1 MTAQA
6 QIEVKND
13 TLEMLNFFG
22 IDEGFV
28 FRTFADQKGDNVR
41 SLTQSM
47 TGTFEKCFKAL
58 ESLNNQGAGIFFTV
72 NATDGKGQKAENIQR
87 IRALFVD
94 FDTPRQQRV
103 HDLLSLDLPP
113 NLIVETS
120 KDKHHAYWVL
130 NPDFGEIALD
140 QFPILQK
147 RLINY
152 FADDGADKSI
162 HDLPRIM
169 RLAGFKHQKGEPFT
183 SRIVHIHEKYEQYAV
198 DDVLNFV
205 KSLPQVEDKKK
216 PTAKQ
221 STLNNVLSAENTQST
236 DNTAESIT
244 HSINFNQSKLLSR
257 GRWHEILAKLG
268 YSVPTNPNGHAPC
281 PICGGEDRFRFDNQN
296 GDGTFICSQGGQGEI
311 AGDGYAL
318 LEHAGKTPSEALQL
332 VNGVLDSWGLISS
345 YDATAQKQAHVWG
358 EPEPIKAELL
368 PVQQLARDMLPT
380 DLSEYVFDNAERADH
395 MPNDFVAVSLL
406 TCLGGLIG
414 ARVSIKPKQ
423 QDDWEIVPNLWGG
436 IVGNPSMKKS
446 PAFNAGSK
454 PLNNLVVKAKAE
466 AKQKKGGVIA
476 MPTDEERE
484 KAKQAIIEKQ
494 KIALERASKI
504 KALNATI
511 AYKKTTDEKREKA
524 IAELAE
530 IKAEQEI
537 IEQMQNH
544 ADNEAIP
551 EKRYLTN
558 DTSPEALTD
567 LEINNPNGIIII
579 RDELIGL
586 LSSLTRNGEDTG
598 RAFYLE
604 GWNGTG
610 SYQYDRIVRGAGYIP
625 NHCIT
630 LLGGIQP
637 DKLVAYLETTVQG
650 AGNDGLLQRFQLLVY
665 PDAPTWK
672 YEDRYP
678 NKDARSAVYELFEAI
693 DSLKPSDLV
702 KMGAKPVDQYNDRP
716 YFRFSESAQELF
728 INWFT
733 ELNAEKIANE
743 EHAIIQEHLSKYGK
757 LMPAL
762 ALIFH
767 IIDGVNFGNVGAVS
781 KASAEMAIQWCEYLE
796 KHARRIYGLVLNSSE
811 LRASTLALKL
821 QQLPIAHEWL
831 SSEGVTASQ
840 ILRKN
845 WKHLTTIEGVYD
857 ALDVLTDKNWLR
869 LEEVE
874 PSAKGG
880 RPKKRFMINKKIF
893 LAKNT

>member
-1 MTAQA
+1 MTAKVKDDWDTTPDLFEPLQA
-6 QIEVKND
+6 EVTTPEQWLELAELVQPNDERRLNHALFGDVDLNIMQALHIDFSNPEINGTKYHEPLLLPLCNGKGELKQVAIMELGKRIYIPPPDHKPRAFARFGSFEQSQPIFIAYDLFNALKLADNGFNVALCILGGVLSGEAKNEIAEHECNLIKSVCSQLSKAGYRRLYMVSYSKD
-13 TLEMLNFFG
+13 HPKLHDALRNA
-22 IDEGFV
+22 V
-28 FRTFADQKGDNVR
+28 ASYNVR
-41 SLTQSM
+41 FIDSDLDIVQ
-47 TGTFEKCFKAL
+47 K
-58 ESLNNQGAGIFFTV
+58 NNSEVQT
-72 NATDGKGQKAENIQR
+72 
-87 IRALFVD
+87 
-94 FDTPRQQRV
+94 
-103 HDLLSLDLPP
+103 
-113 NLIVETS
+113 LI
-120 KDKHHAYWVL
+120 D
-130 NPDFGEIALD
+130 
-140 QFPILQK
+140 
-147 RLINY
+147 
-152 FADDGADKSI
+152 
-162 HDLPRIM
+162 
-169 RLAGFKHQKGEPFT
+169 
-183 SRIVHIHEKYEQYAV
+183 
-198 DDVLNFV
+198 
-205 KSLPQVEDKKK
+205 
-216 PTAKQ
+216 
-221 STLNNVLSAENTQST
+221 
-236 DNTAESIT
+236 
-244 HSINFNQSKLLSR
+244 
-257 GRWHEILAKLG
+257 
-268 YSVPTNPNGHAPC
+268 
-281 PICGGEDRFRFDNQN
+281 
-296 GDGTFICSQGGQGEI
+296 
-311 AGDGYAL
+311 
-318 LEHAGKTPSEALQL
+318 EALQQDGY
-332 VNGVLDSWGLISS
+332 VRNEKGLNTTTDI
-345 YDATAQKQAHVWG
+345 QANNSVIEQITQQNNYSLIWG

-466 AKQKKGGVIA
+466 AKQKQGGVVA

-494 KIALERASKI
+494 KIALELASKI

-511 AYKKTTDEKREKA
+511 VKQKTTEEREKA
-524 IAELAE
+524 ITELAE

-637 DKLVAYLETTVQG
+637 DKLVAYLEATVQG

-702 KMGAKPVDQYNDRP
+702 KMGANPADQYNDRP

-821 QQLPIAHEWL
+821 QQLPANHEWL

-880 RPKKRFMINKKIF
+880 RPKKRFLINKKIF

>member
-1 MTAQA
+1 MNAKPNLFTPSMKEA
-6 QIEVKND
+6 ER
-13 TLEMLNFFG
+13 MLNMLDAGGEFTFQ
-22 IDEGFV
+22 
-28 FRTFADQKGDNVR
+28 TFADAEKTK
-41 SLTQSM
+41 SLAHICHGS
-47 TGTFEKCFKAL
+47 L
-58 ESLNNQGAGIFFTV
+58 EAHFDTLARLNGQGAGVFVTV
-72 NATDGKGQKAENIQR
+72 NQTDLQGRTSDNVTR
-87 IRALFVD
+87 VRALWVD
-94 FDTPRQQRV
+94 FDTVDHAR
-103 HDLLSLDLPP
+103 LDRLMNMDGIPP
-113 NLIVETS
+113 NLIIES
-120 KDKHHAYWVL
+120 SAGKHHAYWIIAENDEIPL
-130 NPDFGEIALD
+130 N
-140 QFPILQK
+140 QFTELQK
-147 RLINY
+147 RLIHH
-152 FADDGADKSI
+152 FADDGADKAI
-162 HDLPRIM
+162 HDLSRVM
-169 RLAGFKHQKGEPFT
+169 RLTGFYHRKGEAFMT
-183 SRIVHIHEKYEQYAV
+183 QVVHSDEWRDADELVRWVQ
-198 DDVLNFV
+198 
-205 KSLPQVEDKKK
+205 SLPMPEVAK
-216 PTAKQ
+216 PKAQAEKPQARQTQQTHYNLDFKQ
-221 STLNNVLSAENTQST
+221 A
-236 DNTAESIT
+236 
-244 HSINFNQSKLLSR
+244 KLLAR
-257 GRWHEILAKLG
+257 GRWEEILSRIG
-268 YSVPTNPNGHAPC
+268 YPFTATAPHEHVAC
-281 PICGGEDRFRFDNQN
+281 PMCGGVDRFRFDNEN
-296 GDGTFICSQGGQGEI
+296 GDGSFICSQGTGEAI
-311 AGDGYAL
+311 AGDGFAL
-318 LEHAGKTPSEALQL
+318 LEHGGKSAAEALQA
-332 VNGVLDSWGLISS
+332 VNHALSAMGLISE
-345 YDATAQKQAHVWG
+345 YDNSKTDREWG

-368 PVQQLARDMLPT
+368 PVQQLTRDMLPT

-436 IVGNPSMKKS
+436 IIGNPSMKKS
-446 PAFNAGSK
+446 PAFNAGAK
-454 PLNNLVVKAKAE
+454 PLNNLVMKAKAE

-494 KIALERASKI
+494 KIALELASKI

-511 AYKKTTDEKREKA
+511 ASKKTTEEEREKA
-524 IAELAE
+524 IANLAE

-537 IEQMQNH
+537 IEHMQSH
-544 ADNEAIP
+544 ADDEAIP

-637 DKLVAYLETTVQG
+637 DKLITYLESTVQG
-650 AGNDGLLQRFQLLVY
+650 TGNDGLLQRFQLLVY

-693 DSLKPSDLV
+693 DSLNPSELV
-702 KMGAKPVDQYNDRP
+702 KMGAEPADQYNDRP
-716 YFRFSESAQELF
+716 YFRFSESAQALF
-728 INWFT
+728 IDWFT
-733 ELNAEKIANE
+733 QLNAEKIANE

-811 LRASTLALKL
+811 LKASALALKL

-845 WKHLTTIEGVYD
+845 WKHLATIESVYE
-857 ALDVLTDKNWLR
+857 ALDVLAEKHWVQ

-874 PSAKGG
+874 PTVKGG
-880 RPKKRFMINKKIF
+880 RPKKRFLINKKIF
-893 LAKNT
+893 LVKNT

>member
-1 MTAQA
+1 MTAKPNLLTPPSMKEA
-6 QIEVKND
+6 KR
-13 TLEMLNFFG
+13 MLDMLDAGGEFTFQ
-22 IDEGFV
+22 
-28 FRTFADQKGDNVR
+28 TFADADKNKNLVHIYHG
-41 SLTQSM
+41 SLEAHFDTL
-47 TGTFEKCFKAL
+47 AR
-58 ESLNNQGAGIFFTV
+58 LNGQGAGVFVTV
-72 NATDGKGQKAENIQR
+72 NQTDLQGRTSDNVTR
-87 IRALFVD
+87 VRALWVD
-94 FDTPRQQRV
+94 FDTVDHAR
-103 HDLLSLDLPP
+103 LDRLISMDGIPP
-113 NLIVETS
+113 NLIIES
-120 KDKHHAYWVL
+120 SAGKHHAYWIIAENDEIPL
-130 NPDFGEIALD
+130 N
-140 QFPILQK
+140 QFTELQK
-147 RLINY
+147 RLIHH
-152 FADDGADKSI
+152 FADDGADKAI
-162 HDLPRIM
+162 HDLPRVM
-169 RLAGFKHQKGEPFT
+169 RLTGFYHRKGEAFMT
-183 SRIVHIHEKYEQYAV
+183 QVVHSDEWRDAADLIAWIE
-198 DDVLNFV
+198 
-205 KSLPQVEDKKK
+205 SLPMPEVAK
-216 PTAKQ
+216 PKAQAEKPQARQTQQTQQTQQTHYSLDFKQ
-221 STLNNVLSAENTQST
+221 A
-236 DNTAESIT
+236 
-244 HSINFNQSKLLSR
+244 KLLAR
-257 GRWHEILAKLG
+257 GRWEEILSRIG
-268 YSVPTNPNGHAPC
+268 YPFTATAPNEHVAC
-281 PICGGEDRFRFDNQN
+281 PMCGGVDRFRFDNEN
-296 GDGTFICSQGGQGEI
+296 GDGSFICSQGTGEAI
-311 AGDGYAL
+311 AGDGFAL
-318 LEHAGKTPSEALQL
+318 LEHGGKSAAEALQAVTHAL
-332 VNGVLDSWGLISS
+332 FAMGLISE
-345 YDATAQKQAHVWG
+345 YDNRKADREWG

-368 PVQQLARDMLPT
+368 PVQQLTRDMLPT

-436 IVGNPSMKKS
+436 IIGNPSMKKS
-446 PAFNAGSK
+446 PAFNAGAK
-454 PLNNLVVKAKAE
+454 PLNNLVMKAKAE

-494 KIALERASKI
+494 KIALELASKI

-511 AYKKTTDEKREKA
+511 ASKKTTEEEREKA
-524 IAELAE
+524 IANLAE

-537 IEQMQNH
+537 IEHMQSH
-544 ADNEAIP
+544 ADDEAIP

-637 DKLVAYLETTVQG
+637 DKLITYLESTVQG
-650 AGNDGLLQRFQLLVY
+650 TGNDGLLQRFQLLVY

-693 DSLKPSDLV
+693 DSLKSSDLV
-702 KMGAKPVDQYNDRP
+702 KMGAEPADQYNDRP
-716 YFRFSESAQELF
+716 YFRFSESAQALF
-728 INWFT
+728 IDWFT
-733 ELNAEKIANE
+733 QLNAEKIANE

-781 KASAEMAIQWCEYLE
+781 KTSAEMAIQWCEYLE

-811 LRASTLALKL
+811 LKASALALKL
-821 QQLPIAHEWL
+821 QQLPIEHEWL

-845 WKHLTTIEGVYD
+845 WKHLATIESVYE
-857 ALDVLTDKNWLR
+857 ALDVLAEKHWVQ

-874 PSAKGG
+874 PTVKGG
-880 RPKKRFMINKKIF
+880 RPKKRFLINKKIF
-893 LAKNT
+893 LVKNT

>member
-1 MTAQA
+1 MNAKITLNAPLA
-6 QIEVKND
+6 VSTDPVTGNTTEYHSIED
-13 TLEMLNFFG
+13 FATG
-22 IDEGFV
+22 CIDERNLKVKPESYIYSKLPSYNCEECTALPYVNPEQLSEIVGYAIKGIAKKYDTDQTPHKEIDSQKVSFFIGEAGVFASNTNNKYMSYVLGTDNIDLFVQLAKAGEAVVLHKDIDAAYQIINNGMPETIPRMMAGFNPPQQNQDLFV
-28 FRTFADQKGDNVR
+28 QLDDSFKE
-41 SLTQSM
+41 LT
-47 TGTFEKCFKAL
+47 K
-58 ESLNNQGAGIFFTV
+58 AGIKKLFLEKV
-72 NATDGKGQKAENIQR
+72 NQ
-87 IRALFVD
+87 L
-94 FDTPRQQRV
+94 
-103 HDLLSLDLPP
+103 
-113 NLIVETS
+113 
-120 KDKHHAYWVL
+120 
-130 NPDFGEIALD
+130 
-140 QFPILQK
+140 
-147 RLINY
+147 
-152 FADDGADKSI
+152 
-162 HDLPRIM
+162 
-169 RLAGFKHQKGEPFT
+169 
-183 SRIVHIHEKYEQYAV
+183 
-198 DDVLNFV
+198 
-205 KSLPQVEDKKK
+205 
-216 PTAKQ
+216 KQ
-221 STLNNVLSAENTQST
+221 SIDQ
-236 DNTAESIT
+236 
-244 HSINFNQSKLLSR
+244 
-257 GRWHEILAKLG
+257 
-268 YSVPTNPNGHAPC
+268 
-281 PICGGEDRFRFDNQN
+281 
-296 GDGTFICSQGGQGEI
+296 
-311 AGDGYAL
+311 
-318 LEHAGKTPSEALQL
+318 
-332 VNGVLDSWGLISS
+332 DSFE
-345 YDATAQKQAHVWG
+345 QPQAHEWG

-368 PVQQLARDMLPT
+368 PVQQLTRDMLPT

-395 MPNDFVAVSLL
+395 MPSDFVAVSLL

-436 IVGNPSMKKS
+436 IIGNPSMKKS
-446 PAFNAGSK
+446 PAFNAGAK
-454 PLNNLVVKAKAE
+454 PLNNLVMKAKAE

-494 KIALERASKI
+494 KIALELASKI

-511 AYKKTTDEKREKA
+511 ASKKTTEEEREKA
-524 IAELAE
+524 IANLAE

-537 IEQMQNH
+537 IEHMQSH
-544 ADNEAIP
+544 ADDEAIP

-637 DKLVAYLETTVQG
+637 DKLITYLESTVQG
-650 AGNDGLLQRFQLLVY
+650 TGNDGLLQRFQLLVY

-693 DSLKPSDLV
+693 DSLNPSELV
-702 KMGAKPVDQYNDRP
+702 KMGAEPADQYNDRP
-716 YFRFSESAQELF
+716 YFRFSESAQALF
-728 INWFT
+728 IDWFT
-733 ELNAEKIANE
+733 QLNAEKIANE

-811 LRASTLALKL
+811 LKASALALKL
-821 QQLPIAHEWL
+821 QQLPVEHEWL

-845 WKHLTTIEGVYD
+845 WKHLATIESVYE
-857 ALDVLTDKNWLR
+857 ALDVLAEKHWVQ

-874 PSAKGG
+874 PTVKGG
-880 RPKKRFMINKKIF
+880 RPKKRFLINKKIF
-893 LAKNT
+893 SVKNT

>member
-1 MTAQA
+1 MNAKITLNAPLA
-6 QIEVKND
+6 VSTDPVTGNITEYHSIEDFATNC
-13 TLEMLNFFG
+13 
-22 IDEGFV
+22 IDERNLKVKPESYICSKLPSYNCEECTALPYVNPEQLDKIVGYAIKGIAKKYDTEQTPHKEIDSQKVSFLIGEAGVFASNTNNKYMPYVLGTDNIDLFVQLAKAGESVVLHKDIDAAYQIINNGMPESV
-28 FRTFADQKGDNVR
+28 FRLIAGKSAPVTNAD
-41 SLTQSM
+41 
-47 TGTFEKCFKAL
+47 
-58 ESLNNQGAGIFFTV
+58 
-72 NATDGKGQKAENIQR
+72 
-87 IRALFVD
+87 LFV
-94 FDTPRQQRV
+94 Q
-103 HDLLSLDLPP
+103 LDDSFKKF
-113 NLIVETS
+113 T
-120 KDKHHAYWVL
+120 K
-130 NPDFGEIALD
+130 
-140 QFPILQK
+140 
-147 RLINY
+147 
-152 FADDGADKSI
+152 ADIKK
-162 HDLPRIM
+162 LF
-169 RLAGFKHQKGEPFT
+169 L
-183 SRIVHIHEKYEQYAV
+183 EKVNQ
-198 DDVLNFV
+198 L
-205 KSLPQVEDKKK
+205 
-216 PTAKQ
+216 KQ
-221 STLNNVLSAENTQST
+221 SIAP
-236 DNTAESIT
+236 ESFEQ
-244 HSINFNQSKLLSR
+244 HSIEQPHA
-257 GRWHEILAKLG
+257 HE
-268 YSVPTNPNGHAPC
+268 
-281 PICGGEDRFRFDNQN
+281 
-296 GDGTFICSQGGQGEI
+296 
-311 AGDGYAL
+311 
-318 LEHAGKTPSEALQL
+318 
-332 VNGVLDSWGLISS
+332 
-345 YDATAQKQAHVWG
+345 WG

-368 PVQQLARDMLPT
+368 PVQQLTRDMLPT

-436 IVGNPSMKKS
+436 IIGNPSMKKS
-446 PAFNAGSK
+446 PAFNAGAK
-454 PLNNLVVKAKAE
+454 PLNNLVMKAKAE

-494 KIALERASKI
+494 KIALELASKI

-511 AYKKTTDEKREKA
+511 ASKKTTEEEREKA
-524 IAELAE
+524 IANLAE

-537 IEQMQNH
+537 IEHMQSH
-544 ADNEAIP
+544 ADDEAIP

-637 DKLVAYLETTVQG
+637 DKLITYLESTVQG
-650 AGNDGLLQRFQLLVY
+650 TGNDGLLQRFQLLVY

-693 DSLKPSDLV
+693 DSLNPSELV
-702 KMGAKPVDQYNDRP
+702 KMGAEPADQYNDRP
-716 YFRFSESAQELF
+716 YFRFSESAQALF
-728 INWFT
+728 IDWFT
-733 ELNAEKIANE
+733 QLNAEKIANE

-811 LRASTLALKL
+811 LKASALALKL

-845 WKHLTTIEGVYD
+845 WKHLATIESVYE
-857 ALDVLTDKNWLR
+857 ALDVLAEKHWVQ

-874 PSAKGG
+874 PTVKGG
-880 RPKKRFMINKKIF
+880 RPKKRFLINKKIF
-893 LAKNT
+893 LVKNT

>member
-1 MTAQA
+1 MNAKIQTTAPDQREA
-6 QIEVKND
+6 IR
-13 TLEMLNFFG
+13 MLDMLDAGGEFTFQ
-22 IDEGFV
+22 
-28 FRTFADQKGDNVR
+28 TFADADKNKNLVHIYHG
-41 SLTQSM
+41 SLEAHFDTL
-47 TGTFEKCFKAL
+47 AR
-58 ESLNNQGAGIFFTV
+58 LNGQGAGVFVTV
-72 NATDGKGQKAENIQR
+72 NHTDLQGRTSDNVTR
-87 IRALFVD
+87 VRALWVD
-94 FDTPRQQRV
+94 FDTVDHTR
-103 HDLLSLDLPP
+103 LDRLIDMDGIPP
-113 NLIVETS
+113 NLIVES
-120 KDKHHAYWVL
+120 SPGKHHAYWIIDE
-130 NPDFGEIALD
+130 NGEIPLN
-140 QFPILQK
+140 QFTELQK
-147 RLINY
+147 RLIHH
-152 FADDGADKSI
+152 FADDGADKAI
-162 HDLPRIM
+162 HDLPRVM
-169 RLAGFKHQKGEPFT
+169 RLTGFYHRKGEPFMA
-183 SRIVHIHEKYEQYAV
+183 RMVHSDEWRDADELIRWVQ
-198 DDVLNFV
+198 
-205 KSLPQVEDKKK
+205 SLPMPEVAK
-216 PTAKQ
+216 PKAQAEKPQARQTQ
-221 STLNNVLSAENTQST
+221 QTQQTQQTHSTLDFKQA
-236 DNTAESIT
+236 
-244 HSINFNQSKLLSR
+244 KLLAR
-257 GRWHEILAKLG
+257 GRWSEILNQLG
-268 YSVPTNPNGHAPC
+268 YTLSTTAPHEHVTC
-281 PICGGEDRFRFDNQN
+281 PMCGGVDRFRFDNKN
-296 GDGTFICSQGGQGEI
+296 GDGSFICSQGTGEPI
-311 AGDGYAL
+311 AGDGFTL

-358 EPEPIKAELL
+358 EPELIKAELL
-368 PVQQLARDMLPT
+368 PVQQLTRDMLPT

-454 PLNNLVVKAKAE
+454 PLNNLVMKAKAE

-494 KIALERASKI
+494 KIALELASKI

-511 AYKKTTDEKREKA
+511 TNKKTAEDEREKA
-524 IAELAE
+524 IANLAE

-537 IEQMQNH
+537 VEQMQNH
-544 ADNEAIP
+544 ADDEAIP

-637 DKLVAYLETTVQG
+637 DKLITYLESTVQG

-702 KMGAKPVDQYNDRP
+702 KMGAKPADQYNDRP
-716 YFRFSESAQELF
+716 YFRFSESAQTLF
-728 INWFT
+728 IDWFT
-733 ELNAEKIANE
+733 ELNAENIANE

-811 LRASTLALKL
+811 LRASVLALKL

-874 PSAKGG
+874 PSVKGG
-880 RPKKRFMINKKIF
+880 RPKKRFLINKKIF

>member
-1 MTAQA
+1 MNAKPQL
-6 QIEVKND
+6 N
-13 TLEMLNFFG
+13 TLAPSMKEAERMLDMLDAGGEFTFQ
-22 IDEGFV
+22 
-28 FRTFADQKGDNVR
+28 TFADADKNKNLVHIYHG
-41 SLTQSM
+41 SLEANFDTL
-47 TGTFEKCFKAL
+47 AR
-58 ESLNNQGAGIFFTV
+58 LNGQGAGVFVTV
-72 NATDGKGQKAENIQR
+72 NQTDLQGRTSDNVTR
-87 IRALFVD
+87 VRALWVD
-94 FDTPRQQRV
+94 FDTVDHAR
-103 HDLLSLDLPP
+103 LDRLMNMDGIPP
-113 NLIVETS
+113 NLIIES
-120 KDKHHAYWVL
+120 SAGKHHAYWIIAENDEIPL
-130 NPDFGEIALD
+130 N
-140 QFPILQK
+140 QFTELQK
-147 RLINY
+147 RLIHH
-152 FADDGADKSI
+152 FADDGADKAI
-162 HDLPRIM
+162 HDLPRVM
-169 RLAGFKHQKGEPFT
+169 RLTGFYHRKGEAFMT
-183 SRIVHIHEKYEQYAV
+183 QVVHSDEWRDAAELIAWIE
-198 DDVLNFV
+198 
-205 KSLPQVEDKKK
+205 SLPMPEVAK
-216 PTAKQ
+216 PKAQAEKPQARQTQQTQQTHYSLDFKQ
-221 STLNNVLSAENTQST
+221 A
-236 DNTAESIT
+236 
-244 HSINFNQSKLLSR
+244 KLLAR
-257 GRWHEILAKLG
+257 GRWPEILNQLG
-268 YSVPTNPNGHAPC
+268 YPFTATAPHEHVTC
-281 PICGGEDRFRFDNQN
+281 PMCGGVDRFRFDNEN
-296 GDGTFICSQGGQGEI
+296 GDGSFICSQGTGEPI
-311 AGDGYAL
+311 AGDGFTL
-318 LEHAGKTPSEALQL
+318 LEHGGKSTAEALQAVTHAL
-332 VNGVLDSWGLISS
+332 SAMGLISKFDS
-345 YDATAQKQAHVWG
+345 KDTAHQWG

-368 PVQQLARDMLPT
+368 PVQQLTRDMLPT

-436 IVGNPSMKKS
+436 IIGNPSMKKS
-446 PAFNAGSK
+446 PAFNAGAK
-454 PLNNLVVKAKAE
+454 PLNNLVMKAKAE

-494 KIALERASKI
+494 KIALELASKI

-511 AYKKTTDEKREKA
+511 ASKKTTEEEREKA
-524 IAELAE
+524 IANLAE

-537 IEQMQNH
+537 IEHMQSH
-544 ADNEAIP
+544 ADDEAIP

-637 DKLVAYLETTVQG
+637 DKLITYLESTVQG
-650 AGNDGLLQRFQLLVY
+650 TGNDGLLQRFQLLVY

-693 DSLKPSDLV
+693 DSLNPSELV
-702 KMGAKPVDQYNDRP
+702 KMGAEPADQYNDRP
-716 YFRFSESAQELF
+716 YFRFSESAQALF
-728 INWFT
+728 IDWFT
-733 ELNAEKIANE
+733 QLNAEKIANE

-811 LRASTLALKL
+811 LKASALALKL
-821 QQLPIAHEWL
+821 QQLPLNHEWL

-857 ALDVLTDKNWLR
+857 ALDVLTEKHWVQ

-874 PSAKGG
+874 PTVKGG
-880 RPKKRFMINKKIF
+880 RPKKRFLINKKIF
-893 LAKNT
+893 LVKNT

>member
-1 MTAQA
+1 MNA
-6 QIEVKND
+6 KCPD
-13 TLEMLNFFG
+13 TLEMFSTDVAEF
-22 IDEGFV
+22 E
-28 FRTFADQKGDNVR
+28 R
-41 SLTQSM
+41 SNLSSQSSSV
-47 TGTFEKCFKAL
+47 FKAVIAD
-58 ESLNNQGAGIFFTV
+58 SYIDPQ
-72 NATDGKGQKAENIQR
+72 
-87 IRALFVD
+87 
-94 FDTPRQQRV
+94 
-103 HDLLSLDLPP
+103 
-113 NLIVETS
+113 
-120 KDKHHAYWVL
+120 
-130 NPDFGEIALD
+130 NPDFDCAGCKAYPLASPD
-140 QFPILQK
+140 NLSILTG
-147 RLINY
+147 Y
-152 FADDGADKSI
+152 F
-162 HDLPRIM
+162 
-169 RLAGFKHQKGEPFT
+169 
-183 SRIVHIHEKYEQYAV
+183 
-198 DDVLNFV
+198 
-205 KSLPQVEDKKK
+205 
-216 PTAKQ
+216 
-221 STLNNVLSAENTQST
+221 
-236 DNTAESIT
+236 
-244 HSINFNQSKLLSR
+244 
-257 GRWHEILAKLG
+257 
-268 YSVPTNPNGHAPC
+268 
-281 PICGGEDRFRFDNQN
+281 
-296 GDGTFICSQGGQGEI
+296 
-311 AGDGYAL
+311 
-318 LEHAGKTPSEALQL
+318 
-332 VNGVLDSWGLISS
+332 VNGVAHKW
-345 YDATAQKQAHVWG
+345 DATTEPHTVIEKKRVAFNVGSGVLATNTNKKYLSYAIGTNDLELFVKIAEAGEAVIYHKNIDKAYEIVNKGMPESVFRLIAGKSAPQHNSDLFVQLDDSFKKFTKADIKKLFLEKVNQLKQSIDQDSFEQPQAHEWK

-368 PVQQLARDMLPT
+368 PVQQLTRDMLPT

-436 IVGNPSMKKS
+436 IIGNPSMKKS
-446 PAFNAGSK
+446 PAFNAGAK
-454 PLNNLVVKAKAE
+454 PLNNLVMKAKAE

-494 KIALERASKI
+494 KIALELASKI

-511 AYKKTTDEKREKA
+511 ASKKTTEEEREKA
-524 IAELAE
+524 IANLAE

-537 IEQMQNH
+537 IEHMQSH
-544 ADNEAIP
+544 ADDEAIP

-637 DKLVAYLETTVQG
+637 DKLITYLESTVQG
-650 AGNDGLLQRFQLLVY
+650 TGNDGLLQRFQLLVY

-693 DSLKPSDLV
+693 DSLNPSELV
-702 KMGAKPVDQYNDRP
+702 KMGAEPADQYNDRP
-716 YFRFSESAQELF
+716 YFRFSESAQALF
-728 INWFT
+728 IDWFT
-733 ELNAEKIANE
+733 QLNAEKIANE

-811 LRASTLALKL
+811 LKASALALKL
-821 QQLPIAHEWL
+821 QQLPLNHEWL

-857 ALDVLTDKNWLR
+857 ALDVLTEKHWVQ

-874 PSAKGG
+874 PTVKGG
-880 RPKKRFMINKKIF
+880 RPKKRFLINKKIF
-893 LAKNT
+893 LVKNT